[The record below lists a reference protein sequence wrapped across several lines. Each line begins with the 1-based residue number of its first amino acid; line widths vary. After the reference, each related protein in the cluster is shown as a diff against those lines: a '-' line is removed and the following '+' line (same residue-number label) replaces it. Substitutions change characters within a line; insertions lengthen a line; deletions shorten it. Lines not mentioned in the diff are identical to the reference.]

1 MKLYSYCKKKN
12 GFTLVELILASSISL
27 STILIGYYVLKNII
41 EGNKIDEVQ
50 FGLNAKVND
59 ALDFI
64 IDEVDG
70 TDNISQFGYS
80 GGAAQK
86 GELVVQGLS
95 TICTPVLIN
104 SISATIMH
112 VAVEGSPT
120 AARLLAAIQPML
132 TGNGA
137 NATVTAGEY
146 RVV

>member
-1 MKLYSYCKKKN
+1 MAQTRVN
-12 GFTLVELILASSISL
+12 GAVLDNSQLMVGTLSH
-27 STILIGYYVLKNII
+27 
-41 EGNKIDEVQ
+41 
-50 FGLNAKVND
+50 
-59 ALDFI
+59 FI

-86 GELVVQGLS
+86 GELVVQGIS

-104 SISATIMH
+104 SISATVMH
-112 VAVEGSPT
+112 VGVEGSPT

-146 RVV
+146 REV